1 MLSVISRLLAKLM
14 TFPGHLKRFKED
26 TISTKTKT
34 RNLAEFLEK
43 VHSRQEKEK
52 VTRADSFTKKSIV
65 K

>member
-1 MLSVISRLLAKLM
+1 MLSMILRLLAKLV

-43 VHSRQEKEK
+43 VHSRQET
-52 VTRADSFTKKSIV
+52 VTRAVSVTKKSNV